1 MLPGRN
7 NFNKI
12 RRLGL
17 SRKNYVYSAKTY
29 SNPFFRGQPTR
40 LANSSGWPGK
50 KRLIIISLI
59 TGGLIMV
66 WLVFFSNLF
75 KIYDIKVSGVDD
87 NLAKEVAAL
96 AQGIAG
102 DGLLNKNNL
111 LLFNKDELVKSL
123 NEKYYLDS
131 LTVKR
136 KLFHTLAINL
146 HQERPVAVWLEAG
159 KYYHL
164 DDTGK
169 IINQVDPLNISR
181 QSLPLIENLTL
192 LNLKERQVNISQ
204 AALDYVIGLFQEF
217 KEQKHGFE
225 IEKFIIDNNVNTVKM
240 AILGGPK
247 IFFNTAT
254 AIGQQAA
261 ELDLV
266 IKEKLK
272 DNFKTK
278 EYIDLRFG
286 NNIYIK

>member
-12 RRLGL
+12 RRLG
-17 SRKNYVYSAKTY
+17 KKHYVYSAKTY
-29 SNPFFRGQPTR
+29 HNPFFRRQTTR
-40 LANSSGWPGK
+40 LINPGGWPGK
-50 KRLIIISLI
+50 KKLIITSLI
-59 TGGLIMV
+59 TSGLIIV

-96 AQGIAG
+96 ARGIAG
-102 DGLLNKNNL
+102 NGLLNKNNL
-111 LLFNKDELVKSL
+111 LLFDKDELVKSL

-146 HQERPVAVWLEAG
+146 HEKRQVAVWLEAG
-159 KYYHL
+159 KYYYL
-164 DDTGK
+164 DDVGK
-169 IINQVDPLNISR
+169 IINQVDPLNINR
-181 QSLPLIENLTL
+181 QSLPLIENLTS
-192 LNLKERQVNISQ
+192 LNLKERQTNISQ
-204 AALDYVIGLFQEF
+204 AALDYVIELFQEF
-217 KEQKHGFE
+217 KEQKHGLE

-240 AILGGPK
+240 AVLGGPK
-247 IFFNTAT
+247 IFFNITA
-254 AIGQQAA
+254 AISQQAA

-272 DNFKTK
+272 DNFKTR